1 MKRLSTVLAVLLAVL
16 SVPALAEEATGAAD
30 ALSSLSQEQVI
41 SDDCTPARVLEL
53 CRAMVPA
60 DVVIGGRVNRR
71 SRHGRTVAS
80 YGFVLKRRAGV
91 TELELR
97 DEKGE
102 AVSFE
107 KGGRILD
114 TDLTWNDLA
123 MDFLWWKDVSFDE
136 KAEAESMSGILC
148 KVLFLKQGDHAY
160 RAWIDRR
167 TGAMLQANELVLKD
181 GVWTTVREVFC
192 TSLKKFGERW
202 APKNIEVGPTNGP
215 KYRTK
220 IVIESVEDLK

>member
-1 MKRLSTVLAVLLAVL
+1 M
-16 SVPALAEEATGAAD
+16 
-30 ALSSLSQEQVI
+30 
-41 SDDCTPARVLEL
+41 
-53 CRAMVPA
+53 
-60 DVVIGGRVNRR
+60 
-71 SRHGRTVAS
+71 
-80 YGFVLKRRAGV
+80 
-91 TELELR
+91 
-97 DEKGE
+97 
-102 AVSFE
+102 
-107 KGGRILD
+107 D

>member
-1 MKRLSTVLAVLLAVL
+1 MRRLFPILATALVFL
-16 SVPALAEEATGAAD
+16 SFPASAEEATGAAD
-30 ALSSLSQEQVI
+30 SLSALSQEQVI
-41 SDDCTPARVLEL
+41 SDDCTALEALAL

-60 DVVIGGRVNRR
+60 DVRISGRVNRR

-91 TELELR
+91 TDLELR

-102 AVSFE
+102 TIPFE

-136 KAEAESMSGILC
+136 KAESESMSGILC

-167 TGAMLQANELVLKD
+167 TGAMLQANELVRKD
-181 GVWTTVREVFC
+181 GEWKTVREVFC

-220 IVIESVEDLK
+220 IVIESVEDQK